1 MAQGFFTEGS
11 NKHAPHSSAAIFPG
25 AHSSL
30 TFLSK
35 NQNTHLWILMNKFGC
50 KKQEPANLD
59 IAPENP
65 VLLKRVIDLHLDEF
79 HYS

>member
-1 MAQGFFTEGS
+1 
-11 NKHAPHSSAAIFPG
+11 
-25 AHSSL
+25 
-30 TFLSK
+30 
-35 NQNTHLWILMNKFGC
+35 MNKFGC